1 MFCLCCCLG
10 YICISLIVVICLLVF
25 LVGHLSSYGVSL
37 EEPEMTP
44 LTDLPRHYS
53 KGLPRL
59 QNVFVGRDT
68 EMEEL
73 IKLLNFGDSNTSI
86 VGIFGGPGFGKS
98 TLALQAGHK
107 ISASNITVEYYDLSE
122 VSFVPYLL
130 HRILGGLSNTTKHE
144 EMLEEVK
151 CWAEASTFKKVLLFD
166 GCDKLLNGNQKNE
179 LQKIIELFTTHSDQ
193 IKVLFTSRHV
203 VSFLSDFKI
212 IQLEELSTKHA
223 IALLKRLNSRISDE
237 DASQI
242 AQAVGNIPLALQI
255 VGALLET
262 RMSPSAII
270 SALTSNPIETLS
282 SDTLPID
289 KQVITSLQLSYDNLD
304 EFTQRCGRYLANFP
318 GSFSKDA
325 AIGVIQYMVNTSYW
339 YVEAIYE
346 LNIFL
351 NWVPNPSTCL
361 ATLTHRS
368 LLKSHSNTQ
377 RYSFHKL
384 VQDFFLHVQSE
395 QNERDEE
402 IKVFKIGFF
411 DYFAKYWNS
420 FHDLVYESKYDPHIL
435 AALDLERHNFELM
448 ETILPEFGLDI
459 SYVSRF
465 ISSAE
470 WIVSSFNFQ
479 SKLDYFRHLKS
490 SKIYIPVESEVKRC
504 YKVLLMLDCHSKTA
518 ISEKGAQRYMELF
531 VELMLQ
537 ISAFEDFRYGT
548 ARALES
554 LKSRKQRI
562 IELYEEHRSSMVK
575 AVEKY
580 FEQMRKY
587 ALEVNDIDTFMEA
600 IQQKTR
606 LTLPPNKCSAE
617 LECKESKKGLSYFG
631 VSDYDKAIK
640 HYRNYLAMSI
650 SDSEYL
656 YTMVMIY
663 YCYSFDGDQKSAI
676 EVVQSLDSKKNR
688 QKVHDLVIGEIN
700 VKKIQV
706 LSLFYGKVRQGS
718 AEHNKITSKLVDYLL
733 NRLLLLEH
741 AYSRLQITTRYT
753 HIIEEHFNFDQTT

>member
-10 YICISLIVVICLLVF
+10 YICIGFIVVICLLVL
-25 LVGHLSSYGVSL
+25 LVGRLSSYGVLL
-37 EEPEMTP
+37 EEPETPP
-44 LTDLPRHYS
+44 LTDLPRHCS
-53 KGLPRL
+53 KALPRL
-59 QNVFVGRDT
+59 QNVFVGRDA

-73 IKLLNFGDSNTSI
+73 IKLLSFNNSKTQI

-98 TLALQAGHK
+98 TLALQAGHRL
-107 ISASNITVEYYDLSE
+107 SASNITVEYYDLSE

-130 HRILGGLSNTTKHE
+130 HRILGGLSNITKHH

-151 CWAEASTFKKVLLFD
+151 CWAETTQYQKIMLFD
-166 GCDKLLNGNQKNE
+166 GCDKLFSGNQKNE
-179 LQKIIELFTTHSDQ
+179 LQKIIELFTRHSVL

-203 VSFLSDFKI
+203 VSFLSDFKAVK
-212 IQLEELSTKHA
+212 LEELSTKQA
-223 IALLKRLNSRISDE
+223 VILLKTLNLKISDE

-242 AQAVGNIPLALQI
+242 AQAVGNIPLGLQI

-262 RMSPSAII
+262 GMSSSAII
-270 SALTSNPIETLS
+270 FALSSNPIKTLS

-339 YVEAIYE
+339 YVEVIYE
-346 LNIFL
+346 FNIFL
-351 NWVPNPSTCL
+351 HWLPNPSTCL

-384 VQDFFLHVQSE
+384 VQDFFLYVQSE
-395 QNERDEE
+395 QNEGDKER
-402 IKVFKIGFF
+402 KAFKIGFF
-411 DYFAKYWNS
+411 HYFAEYWDS
-420 FHDLVYESKYDPHIL
+420 FHDSAYESKYDPHIL

-448 ETILPEFGLDI
+448 ETILPEFELDI
-459 SYVSRF
+459 SYISRF

-470 WIVSSFNFQ
+470 LIVTSFNFQ

-490 SKIYIPVESEVKRC
+490 SKIDIPVESEVKRC
-504 YKVLLMLDCHSKTA
+504 YKVLLMLDCHSKAA

-537 ISAFEDFRYGT
+537 ISAFEDFRHGT
-548 ARALES
+548 TRALES

-562 IELYEEHRSSMVK
+562 IELYEEHRSSVVK

-587 ALEVNDIDTFMEA
+587 SLEVQDIDTFMEA

-617 LECKESKKGLSYFG
+617 LECKESKKALSYFG
-631 VSDYDKAIK
+631 VSDYDNALK
-640 HYRNYLAMSI
+640 HYRSYLAEPI
-650 SDSEYL
+650 SDIEYL

-676 EVVQSLDSKKNR
+676 EVVQSLDSNKNR
-688 QKVHDLVIGEIN
+688 QKVNNLEVGENNI
-700 VKKIQV
+700 KKIHV
-706 LSLFYGKVRQGS
+706 LSLFYAKVRPGS
-718 AEHNKITSKLVDYLL
+718 DEHIKITSKLFDYLL

-741 AYSRLQITTRYT
+741 LYSRLQITKRYAY
-753 HIIEEHFNFDQTT
+753 IIEEHFN